1 MRYQV
6 APRMEMFSGL
16 TYTKRKLPTRELS
29 INASSGQYGLSVL
42 PADNPYN
49 PFGVDVGVDF
59 TYEDTGVFVDFENTY
74 LNAYLG
80 ARGEWGHGAQ
90 SWDWELTGWLSKDRK
105 STRLNSSHSCASRM
119 PSYP

>member
-1 MRYQV
+1 MADDMRISDWSSVVGSSY
-6 APRMEMFSGL
+6 M
-16 TYTKRKLPTRELS
+16 LPTRELS
-29 INASSGQYGLSVL
+29 INVSSGQYGLSVL

-90 SWDWELTGWLSKDRK
+90 SWDWELTGWLS
-105 STRLNSSHSCASRM
+105 
-119 PSYP
+119 